1 MSSAI
6 RFGIVIQAMHRIP
19 PLCIHDD
26 NDNNENDNND
36 NIIIIGASVATI
48 CDSSKCDKFHQST
61 FDGHQ
66 QEPLAG
72 DKSS

>member
-19 PLCIHDD
+19 PLCIH
-26 NDNNENDNND
+26 NNNDNND
-36 NIIIIGASVATI
+36 IIIIGAYVATI
-48 CDSSKCDKFHQST
+48 CDLSKCDKFRQST

-66 QEPLAG
+66 QELLAG